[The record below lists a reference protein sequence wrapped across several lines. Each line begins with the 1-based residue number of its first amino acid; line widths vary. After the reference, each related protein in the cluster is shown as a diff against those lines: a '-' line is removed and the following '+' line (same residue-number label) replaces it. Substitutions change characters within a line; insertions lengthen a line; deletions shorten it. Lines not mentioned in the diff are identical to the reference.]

1 MSARTVHHAPS
12 RLLLLAVVVLVGLNL
27 RPFLTGIGPLT
38 ARIREATG
46 LDYRAMSLFTLVPM
60 VLMGV
65 CALAGGWVERVAGAR
80 AAVIGALLLLCLASA
95 SRLVVENG
103 YALIATAA
111 FCGIGVAVVQ
121 AVFPGIVKAHF
132 PRQVAVVMGLYS
144 AMLMGGGALGA
155 QASPLVADL
164 AGSWH
169 AGLAWIAV
177 PALLAALLS
186 AFALPRGR
194 TARRGALRTGLLL
207 RRPRT
212 WLLMACFG
220 LVNGGYSSIVAW
232 LAPYYQTLGWSSAA
246 SGTLLATMAASQAVA
261 ALAMPALAARRQDR
275 RPWIMLA
282 LGLQIA
288 GFAGI
293 ALWPDLAPLGW
304 SVLVGAGLGGS
315 FALSMVVAL
324 DHLENPADA
333 GALSALMQGGGFLLA
348 GLAPLVVAVLRE
360 HAGSFAAGW
369 LMHLG
374 CAALVVLLSL
384 RFVPHG
390 YARSM
395 NVAGSALPVRS
406 RAGGLPRQT
415 MDLEGGNANG

>member
-1 MSARTVHHAPS
+1 MSATKINSAPS

-38 ARIREATG
+38 SRIQEATG
-46 LDYRAMSLFTLVPM
+46 LDYRSMSLFTLVPM

-65 CALAGGWVERVAGAR
+65 CALAGSWLERVTGAR
-80 AAVIGALLLLCLASA
+80 AAVIGALLVLCVASA
-95 SRLVVENG
+95 LRLVVGNG

-121 AVFPGIVKAHF
+121 AVFPGIIKAHF
-132 PRQVAVVMGLYS
+132 PHQVAVVMGLYS

-155 QASPLVADL
+155 QASPVIADL
-164 AGSWH
+164 SGSWH
-169 AGLAWIAV
+169 VGLAWIAA
-177 PALLAALLS
+177 PAALAALLS

-194 TARRGALRTGLLL
+194 AVRRGTLRTGLLL

-220 LVNGGYSSIVAW
+220 LVNGGYSTIVAW
-232 LAPYYQTLGWSSAA
+232 LAPYYQTLGWTSAA
-246 SGTLLATMAASQAVA
+246 SGGLLAIMAASQAVA

-282 LGLQIA
+282 LGLQIT

-293 ALWPDLAPLGW
+293 AFWPNLAPLGW
-304 SVLVGAGLGGS
+304 TVLVGAGLGGS

-348 GLAPLVVAVLRE
+348 GLSPLIVAVLRD
-360 HAGSFAAGW
+360 HSGSFAAGW
-369 LMHLG
+369 LMHMG
-374 CAALVVLLSL
+374 CAALVALLSL
-384 RFVPHG
+384 RFVPQG

-395 NVAGSALPVRS
+395 NVPV
-406 RAGGLPRQT
+406 
-415 MDLEGGNANG
+415 GNEPAIVRP

>member
-1 MSARTVHHAPS
+1 MSASKVSSVPS
-12 RLLLLAVVVLVGLNL
+12 RWLLLAVVVLVGLNL

-38 ARIREATG
+38 ARIQEATG
-46 LDYRAMSLFTLVPM
+46 LDYRSMSLFTLVPM

-65 CALAGGWVERVAGAR
+65 CALAGGWVERAAGAR
-80 AAVIGALLLLCLASA
+80 AAVIAALLLLSLASA
-95 SRLVVENG
+95 LRLVVGNG

-111 FCGIGVAVVQ
+111 LCGIGVALVQ
-121 AVFPGIVKAHF
+121 AVFPGIIKTHF
-132 PRQVAVVMGLYS
+132 PHQVAVVMGLYS

-155 QASPLVADL
+155 QASPVIANLT
-164 AGSWH
+164 GSWH
-169 AGLAWIAV
+169 VGLAWTAV
-177 PALLAALLS
+177 PAALAALLS
-186 AFALPRGR
+186 AFVLPRGR
-194 TARRGALRTGLLL
+194 VVQSGMLRTNLLL

-220 LVNGGYSSIVAW
+220 LVNGGYSTIVAW
-232 LAPYYQTLGWSSAA
+232 LAPYYQTLGWSGAA
-246 SGTLLATMAASQAVA
+246 SGGLLATMAASQAVA

-293 ALWPDLAPLGW
+293 AFWPDVVPVGW
-304 SVLVGAGLGGS
+304 TVLVGAGLGGS

-348 GLAPLVVAVLRE
+348 GLSPLVVAVLRD
-360 HAGSFAAGW
+360 HSGGFVAGW
-369 LMHLG
+369 LMHMG
-374 CAALVVLLSL
+374 CATLVALLSL

-395 NVAGSALPVRS
+395 NVTAETGAVVVR
-406 RAGGLPRQT
+406 P
-415 MDLEGGNANG
+415 

>member
-1 MSARTVHHAPS
+1 MSARKIHPAPS

-38 ARIREATG
+38 ARIQDATG
-46 LDYRAMSLFTLVPM
+46 LDFRAMALFTLVPM

-65 CALAGGWVERVAGAR
+65 CALAGSWVERVAGAR
-80 AAVIGALLLLCLASA
+80 AAVIGALLLLCAAASL
-95 SRLVVENG
+95 RLIVENG

-121 AVFPGIVKAHF
+121 AVFPGIIKAHF

-155 QASPLVADL
+155 QVSPLIADW

-169 AGLAWIAV
+169 VGLAWIAV

-186 AFALPRGR
+186 GFALPRGR
-194 TARRGALRTGLLL
+194 TVRAGALRTGLLL

-232 LAPYYQTLGWSSAA
+232 LAPYYQTLGWTSAA
-246 SGTLLATMAASQAVA
+246 SGTLLAVMAASQAVA

-275 RPWIMLA
+275 RPWITFA
-282 LGLQIA
+282 LGLQVV

-293 ALWPDLAPLGW
+293 AFWPNLAPLGW
-304 SVLVGAGLGGS
+304 SVVVGAGLGGS

-333 GALSALMQGGGFLLA
+333 GALSALMQGGGFLRA
-348 GLAPLVVAVLRE
+348 GMAPLVVAVLRDRS
-360 HAGSFAAGW
+360 GGFAAGW

-374 CAALVVLLSL
+374 FAALVMLLSL

-395 NVAGSALPVRS
+395 NVAVGGSPAAVR
-406 RAGGLPRQT
+406 P
-415 MDLEGGNANG
+415 

>member
-1 MSARTVHHAPS
+1 MSARKVHPAPS

-27 RPFLTGIGPLT
+27 RPFLTGIGPL
-38 ARIREATG
+38 ASRIQEATG

-65 CALAGGWVERVAGAR
+65 CVLAGRWVERVAGAR
-80 AAVIGALLLLCLASA
+80 AAIIAALLVLCLASA
-95 SRLVVENG
+95 LRLVVENG
-103 YALIATAA
+103 YALIVTAA
-111 FCGIGVAVVQ
+111 FCGIGVAIVQ
-121 AVFPGIVKAHF
+121 AVFPGIIKAHF
-132 PRQVAVVMGLYS
+132 PRQVAVMMGLYS

-164 AGSWH
+164 TGSWH
-169 AGLAWIAV
+169 AGLAWIAA
-177 PALLAALLS
+177 PAFLAALLS
-186 AFALPRGR
+186 AFTLPRGR
-194 TARRGALRTGLLL
+194 SVRAGALRTGLLL

-232 LAPYYQTLGWSSAA
+232 LAPYYQTLGWTSAA
-246 SGTLLATMAASQAVA
+246 SGTLLAAMATSQAAA

-275 RPWIMLA
+275 RPWIILA
-282 LGLQIA
+282 LGLQIV

-293 ALWPDLAPLGW
+293 AFSPNLAPIGW
-304 SVLVGAGLGGS
+304 SVLVGAGLGGA

-348 GLAPLVVAVLRE
+348 GLSPWIVAVLRD
-360 HAGSFAAGW
+360 HSGSFATGW

-374 CAALVVLLSL
+374 CAALVTVLAL

-395 NVAGSALPVRS
+395 NVSVGGDPEVARS
-406 RAGGLPRQT
+406 
-415 MDLEGGNANG
+415 